1 MKRFFCLIL
10 FSVLTFSFVQAQRF
24 DAGIS
29 LGLTPS
35 QVDGDAMTGYNKIGF
50 NAGAFVKLDQGN
62 NWVYQMDIAYTT
74 KGSKQAS
81 SKNMDYSRPEI
92 LTSYVDFVLSAGYK
106 ITDKIILKAGL
117 IPSVLI
123 TQKEQTTG
131 GMEIIR
137 DENPFRPF
145 NLLAMGGL
153 NYSLG
158 EHWSLN
164 AAYNYSILSI
174 RKGEYKFVNLD
185 VKVENAQYHN
195 YITLSLYYQ
204 F

>member
-1 MKRFFCLIL
+1 MKRFACLFLLIV
-10 FSVLTFSFVQAQRF
+10 FACSFAQAQKF

-29 LGLTPS
+29 FGLTPS

-62 NWVYQMDIAYTT
+62 IWVYQMDIAYTT
-74 KGSKQAS
+74 KGSRQAS

-106 ITDKIILKAGL
+106 ITDKITLKAGL
-117 IPSVLI
+117 TPSVLI

-137 DENPFRPF
+137 EENPFRPF

-153 NYSLG
+153 NYSFG
-158 EHWSLN
+158 EHWSFNL
-164 AAYNYSILSI
+164 AYNYSILSI
-174 RKGEYKFVNLD
+174 RKGGYKLVDLD

-195 YITLSLYYQ
+195 YITLNLYYQ